1 MDQQRVEGLVREILL
16 ELGENPDREGL
27 QDTPRRVAS
36 MFQEVFAGIR
46 YTNAEI
52 ASMCDRKFRVET
64 TDPIIIRDIPCF
76 SYCEHHMALMYNMK
90 ITIGYVPQGYVL
102 GLSKFPRIADLVC
115 RRLQLQERIG
125 LDIADILEMILGIK
139 DIGVIVSAEHSC
151 VTARGIQKP
160 GSVTTTTVLRGTFKD
175 NWRQLLNWDK

>member
-102 GLSKFPRIADLVC
+102 GLSKFPRQFLRIMPFAPAADGTNLPRPHPPAKFLTGSRTVK
-115 RRLQLQERIG
+115 LQRQN
-125 LDIADILEMILGIK
+125 
-139 DIGVIVSAEHSC
+139 AEHP
-151 VTARGIQKP
+151 AK
-160 GSVTTTTVLRGTFKD
+160 GTP
-175 NWRQLLNWDK
+175 RSHQ